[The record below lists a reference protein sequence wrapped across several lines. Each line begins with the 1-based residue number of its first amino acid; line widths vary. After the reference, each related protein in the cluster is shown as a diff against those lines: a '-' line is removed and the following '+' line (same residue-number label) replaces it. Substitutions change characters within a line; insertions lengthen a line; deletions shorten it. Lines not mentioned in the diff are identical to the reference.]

1 MTALS
6 FQDRTPQSPSPSC
19 AYPQSI
25 ITLLRASLFI
35 LQGNDLNLKGNIV
48 NLKKFFALVMT
59 PIFALSILAIAPSA
73 NAEDE
78 VLGLNPLTEVLN
90 VAEFGFDS
98 TGTDFDILTAL
109 VLDVI
114 GQRPNSAVGAL
125 ADGNVA
131 LTAFIP
137 TDNAF
142 RKLVTALT
150 GVRYAKEEKVYNAI
164 YGLGIK
170 TVEKVLLY
178 HVVVGAPILSEAA
191 VAASGTFLTTAE
203 GSTIRVAFDGTV
215 LRLRDK
221 DTDRLNP
228 NVILARVDI
237 NEGNN
242 QVAHPINGVLL
253 PKL

>member
-1 MTALS
+1 MCL
-6 FQDRTPQSPSPSC
+6 
-19 AYPQSI
+19 PQSI

>member
-1 MTALS
+1 M
-6 FQDRTPQSPSPSC
+6 
-19 AYPQSI
+19 
-25 ITLLRASLFI
+25 
-35 LQGNDLNLKGNIV
+35 

-73 NAEDE
+73 NAEEEE
-78 VLGLNPLTEVLN
+78 VLGLNPLTQVLN

-109 VLDVI
+109 VLDVM

-142 RKLVTALT
+142 RKLVKALT
-150 GVRYAKEEKVYNAI
+150 GTRYAKEEKVYNAV

-178 HVVVGAPILSEAA
+178 HVVVGAPILSGAA
-191 VAASGTFLTTAE
+191 VAASGTFLTSAE
-203 GSTIRVAFDGTV
+203 GSTIRVAFNNGTT
-215 LRLRDK
+215 LKLRDK
-221 DTDRLNP
+221 DRSRVNP

-237 NEGNN
+237 NAGNN